1 MSPAALPDMIIGTA
15 GHIDHGKTSLIKAL
29 TGVDADRLPQ
39 EKARGI
45 TLDLGYAYARL
56 ASDAPLG
63 FVDVPGHERLVHNM
77 LAGAT
82 GIDYVLLV
90 VAADDGPMP
99 QTEEHLQILQLLG
112 LNRGA
117 VALTKIDVVTPERVV
132 EAQAEIRALLS
143 RSALR
148 DARVFPICNLTGEG
162 VPALRAHLESE
173 CARPAPCRT
182 GARFRLA
189 IDRRFSLAGAGTV
202 VTGTVFSGTVTTGDS
217 LKLSP
222 SGIGVRVRSIHA
234 QNQLATQGS
243 AGQRCALSLVGD
255 GLEIGKVQRGDW
267 ILDPALHA
275 PTQRFDATLTL
286 LASEARALRHWTP
299 VHLHIAAAEVMARVA
314 LLESADLHPGES
326 ALAQLVLDSPIGTL
340 HGDRFVI
347 RDQSATRTLGG
358 GVVLDPFPPAR
369 GRRTPERL
377 TLLRG
382 WIEAG
387 AEQALRSAL
396 QISIGGLALSDFA
409 RTWNLLPAQA
419 DELARAA
426 GARLAGSE
434 GQRLAF
440 AAEGWRTLLGRAT
453 DAIAAEHAQ
462 APDMIGIGRE
472 RLRNLAMPALP
483 QAAFEDLIDE
493 LVAAGSIQASGPWLH
508 APGHRAEFT
517 GDERSLW
524 NKVEPLLCAAPFHPP
539 RVRDIASTLA
549 LEEERVRRLLQH
561 AARIGEV
568 YPVAHDHYFT
578 RHAVADL
585 ADIVRQLASEQGSAT
600 AAAFRDHIGTG
611 RKLAI
616 QILEFFDRI
625 GFTRRVDDGHRL
637 RQPNL
642 FASPGIA
649 AV

>member
-1 MSPAALPDMIIGTA
+1 MIIGTA
-15 GHIDHGKTSLIKAL
+15 GHIDHGKTSLVKAL
-29 TGVDADRLPQ
+29 TGVDADRLPE

-56 ASDAPLG
+56 ATGATLG

-82 GIDYVLLV
+82 GIDFVLLV

-99 QTEEHLQILQLLG
+99 QTREHLQILELLG

-117 VALTKIDVVTPERVV
+117 VALTKIDAVTSERVV

-143 RSALR
+143 CSALR
-148 DARVFPICNLTGEG
+148 DARVFPVSNLTGEG

-173 CARPAPCRT
+173 CARPAPGRAGT
-182 GARFRLA
+182 RFRLA
-189 IDRRFSLAGAGTV
+189 IDRRFTLAGAGTV

-217 LKLSP
+217 LVLSP
-222 SGIGVRVRSIHA
+222 PGIGVRVRSIHA
-234 QNQLATQGS
+234 QNQPATHGS

-255 GLEIGKVQRGDW
+255 GLEISKVQRGDW

-275 PTQRFDATLTL
+275 PTQRFDARLTL
-286 LASEARALRHWTP
+286 LATEARPLRHWTP
-299 VHLHIAAAEVMARVA
+299 VHLHIASTEVMARVA
-314 LLESADLHPGES
+314 LLESADLPPAES
-326 ALAQLVLDSPIGTL
+326 ALAQLVLDSPIGAL

-347 RDQSATRTLGG
+347 RDQSATRTMGG

-369 GRRTPERL
+369 GRRTPGRL

-382 WIEAG
+382 WTDVG
-387 AEQALRSAL
+387 AERALRCALETSAT
-396 QISIGGLALSDFA
+396 GVALLDFA
-409 RTWNLLPAQA
+409 RTWNLWPAEA

-434 GQRLAF
+434 GQRLAL
-440 AAEGWRTLLGRAT
+440 AAAGWRALLGRAT
-453 DAIAAEHAQ
+453 DAIAAEHSR

-472 RLRNLAMPALP
+472 RLRRLAMPELP

-493 LVAAGSIQASGPWLH
+493 LIAAGSIEASGPWLH
-508 APGHRAEFT
+508 APGHRAELT
-517 GDERSLW
+517 GDERTLW
-524 NKVEPLLCAAPFHPP
+524 NRVEPLLCTAPFHPP
-539 RVRDIASTLA
+539 RVRDIASSLA

-561 AARIGEV
+561 AARVGEV

-578 RHAVADL
+578 RYAVADL
-585 ADIVRQLASEQGSAT
+585 AEIIRQIVSEQGAAT

-642 FASPGIA
+642 FASPSVA
-649 AV
+649 AA